1 MCLLSL
7 SLSVSPHG
15 VGDGCPK
22 APEFTRPRSR
32 SWQENPSPSVTLS
45 QFQIP
50 ETGLELTQSGHVM
63 TPRPERWSHLMQGR
77 CRGCPPCGYVHG
89 RCTWRDFSRREGYVC
104 SSWAGQASCVS
115 VYHTRSGYRMLQSR
129 VPQNS
134 EA

>member
-50 ETGLELTQSGHVM
+50 EIGLELAQFGHVM
-63 TPRPERWSHLMQGR
+63 TPRPERWSHFMQAGVGGVLPVVMCMGGVRGGTSQGEKGTSAVPGLGR
-77 CRGCPPCGYVHG
+77 PLV
-89 RCTWRDFSRREGYVC
+89 
-104 SSWAGQASCVS
+104 
-115 VYHTRSGYRMLQSR
+115 
-129 VPQNS
+129 
-134 EA
+134 